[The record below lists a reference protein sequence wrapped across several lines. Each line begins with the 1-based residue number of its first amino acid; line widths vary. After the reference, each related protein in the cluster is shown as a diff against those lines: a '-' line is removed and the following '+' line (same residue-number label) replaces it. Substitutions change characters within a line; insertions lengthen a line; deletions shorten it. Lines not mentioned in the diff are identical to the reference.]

1 MGFLSMTRNIAQ
13 NLFEGPSTRR
23 YPAVKRYYE
32 PKSRGMIGIDI
43 EACIFCGL
51 CSKRCPTG
59 ALTVAKDRK
68 EWEIDRLRCIFC
80 GYCMEV
86 CPKKC
91 LSMANHYSPCVTDRR
106 DAIHLEKQAPKGTT
120 EQPVEEKQAKE

>member
-1 MGFLSMTRNIAQ
+1 MSFLSMTRNIAQ

-23 YPAVKRYYE
+23 YPKEKREYE

-51 CSKRCPTG
+51 CSRRCPTG
-59 ALTVAKDRK
+59 ALTVRKDRK
-68 EWEIDRLRCIFC
+68 EWEIDGLRCIFC
-80 GYCMEV
+80 GYCVEV

-91 LSMANHYSPCVTDRR
+91 LSMANHYSPCVTVRE
-106 DAIHLEKQAPKGTT
+106 DAIHLEKQAPGPAKGAPADETG
-120 EQPVEEKQAKE
+120 